1 MLPRAPSSLLS
12 TAFGGA
18 ADPAAEQTLPPDNS
32 ATALSRPTFK
42 GSSSNPDDSTT
53 SGDWEELP
61 LHPDLLPALASLHLP
76 SPTPVQ
82 SLAIPPLSSGASLA
96 FAAATGSGKTLAF
109 LLPLFHRLK
118 TSELP
123 RADPGFS
130 PPKPGRPRALVLAPT
145 RELAEQIFAVVKSL
159 SHHCR
164 LSSALVVGGADY
176 GVQRRGLGR
185 AVDVLVGTPGR
196 VLKHKL
202 ERNVALGSVQVVVV
216 DETDTML
223 ESGFAG
229 DMAKLIHPLL
239 YEPASND
246 EALRPTAPQ
255 FVMTTATLT
264 PGVRRLLD
272 PSSSPLR
279 PGKAPPAFKLPPSLR
294 TLAATGLHRV
304 VPRLRQTFVDVGSH
318 DKLSLLAD
326 VVSTG
331 SRGAAPEARA
341 DPGAAEPLTV
351 VFCNTVQS
359 CRAAEHALAE
369 GGIESE
375 CYHGDL
381 NSKARS
387 ENLGRFRED

>member
-1 MLPRAPSSLLS
+1 
-12 TAFGGA
+12 
-18 ADPAAEQTLPPDNS
+18 
-32 ATALSRPTFK
+32 
-42 GSSSNPDDSTT
+42 
-53 SGDWEELP
+53 
-61 LHPDLLPALASLHLP
+61 
-76 SPTPVQ
+76 
-82 SLAIPPLSSGASLA
+82 
-96 FAAATGSGKTLAF
+96 
-109 LLPLFHRLK
+109 
-118 TSELP
+118 
-123 RADPGFS
+123 
-130 PPKPGRPRALVLAPT
+130 
-145 RELAEQIFAVVKSL
+145 
-159 SHHCR
+159 
-164 LSSALVVGGADY
+164 
-176 GVQRRGLGR
+176 
-185 AVDVLVGTPGR
+185 
-196 VLKHKL
+196 
-202 ERNVALGSVQVVVV
+202 VVVV

-279 PGKAPPAFKLPPSLR
+279 PGKAPPAFKLPPSLQ

-387 ENLGRFRED
+387 ENLGRFREGEWSAVRGGGRRRSSMMTYKNSCALTIMRVAGSATSAMRKPQTDKRVRNDEA